1 MGPHLGSR
9 GIVPVWNHR
18 RSPTSSEIIYKIL
31 DITKEYLTA
40 PQFDITFSNSFTNN
54 HWSIR
59 WCRGHESRDAGWW
72 QRLQFWNIKSFQA
85 VPCKPIMRHLAL
97 LSTITKCV
105 SGCPKNYIIKN
116 IKVMIYY
123 IFIVWNIHYI
133 TISLSA
139 ITAAARNSGMHGRVH
154 SMQST
159 HNLGHYSTIFMT
171 KKIGGNVGGTI
182 LSFLLKWGG
191 MECPPLASGWESFSH
206 PICNVSQHT
215 CYNNKEKHDFTTLHL
230 KQLLMAQ

>member
-1 MGPHLGSR
+1 MRVGMLDDGR
-9 GIVPVWNHR
+9 GCNFGI
-18 RSPTSSEIIYKIL
+18 
-31 DITKEYLTA
+31 
-40 PQFDITFSNSFTNN
+40 
-54 HWSIR
+54 
-59 WCRGHESRDAGWW
+59 
-72 QRLQFWNIKSFQA
+72 FWNIKSFQA

-97 LSTITKCV
+97 LSTFTKCV